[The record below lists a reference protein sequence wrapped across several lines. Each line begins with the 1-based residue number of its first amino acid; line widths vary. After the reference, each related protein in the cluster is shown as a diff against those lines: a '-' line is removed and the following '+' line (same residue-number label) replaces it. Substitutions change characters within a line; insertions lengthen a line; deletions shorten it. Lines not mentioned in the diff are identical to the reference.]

1 MRVTN
6 DKLILDFHKQKEEE
20 YPNVTLDQA
29 KEICNSPWLFLKEEM
44 ESGELPEIRF
54 KYFGTFQVYQGRAKN
69 MLENLKER
77 FRFNKVAKEEY
88 FRIKNILENFLNKN
102 DGKS

>member
-1 MRVTN
+1 
-6 DKLILDFHKQKEEE
+6 
-20 YPNVTLDQA
+20 
-29 KEICNSPWLFLKEEM
+29 M

-77 FRFNKVAKEEY
+77 FRFNKVDKKDY
-88 FRIKNILENFLNKN
+88 FRIKDILENFLNRN
-102 DGKS
+102 DGTN